1 MENIINFIQ
10 TYWGYTLFGSVTLG
24 TLITFTIVLIKTI
37 LSNKGK
43 DLSITQLQKLVSTM
57 KTEME
62 KKTEENNN
70 LISNLQQYQLSSSK
84 KDEYMHQIVSTMF
97 KSISFLVMASKLPS
111 EDKEALEQDLQ
122 NLKLTSTEEFKVK
135 LTQYDE
141 HLTDAIKTGED
152 QIVEGVVK
160 DVVVPDAI
168 DTVQNT
174 IEKTQTLFDKYLN
187 KEENV

>member
-10 TYWGYTLFGSVTLG
+10 TYWGYTLFGGVTIG

-43 DLSITQLQKLVSTM
+43 DLSIAQLQKTISTM
-57 KTEME
+57 KTAME
-62 KKTEENNN
+62 QKTEENNN
-70 LISNLQQYQLSSSK
+70 LIYNLQQYQLTSEK
-84 KDEYMHQIVSTMF
+84 KDEYWHQVQTTMF
-97 KSISFLVMASKLPS
+97 KSISFLVMASKLSS
-111 EDKEALEQDLQ
+111 EDKEALEQDIQ
-122 NLKLTSTEEFKVK
+122 SLKLASTEEFKVK

>member
-43 DLSITQLQKLVSTM
+43 DLSIIQLQKLVSTM

-70 LISNLQQYQLSSSK
+70 LISNLQQYQISSNK

-152 QIVEGVVK
+152 QIVEDVVK

>member
-70 LISNLQQYQLSSSK
+70 LISNLQQYQISSNK